1 VAENQPT
8 SIDLAEIRRRLANQ
22 SGRQF
27 WRSLNELARTDEF
40 VEFLEYEFPRQAEG
54 IRTAVDRRDFLKL
67 AGASLGLAGL
77 TACTQQP
84 TEKVV
89 AYVNQPEYLVLGQPQ
104 YYATAMPVGGYG
116 LALVAESHEY
126 RPTKVE
132 GNPDHPSSLG
142 GTDVQAQASVLG
154 LYDPDRAQTIT
165 SAGQIRPWQAFLD
178 TIATVRTAQ
187 AARQGAGLRLLTGT
201 VTSPTLAQHLADV
214 LAAFPKAKW
223 HQWEPDARDG
233 ERNGARLAFG
243 EDVHTV
249 YHLDRA
255 AVVLSLDADVCSGP
269 AGVRQSKDLARAR
282 RPTKDHD
289 PCRLYVVESFTT
301 PTGTMADHRLPV
313 RSRDVEALA
322 RSIAKLVGV
331 GVRDVPAHPVVKAN
345 ARFIQAVAKD
355 LRAHAP
361 GTAVVVAGAHQPAA
375 VHALAHAMNQALGAV
390 GHTVTYTDP
399 VEARPVDQLQSL
411 RELCADMD
419 AGAVECLVMLGTN
432 PVLTA
437 PVDLEFGK
445 KLEKVGLRI
454 HLGLYHDETAE
465 LCHWQ
470 IPEAHY
476 LESWGD
482 LRGPDGTAAIVQ
494 PLIQPLYGGRTGQE
508 VLSAFLEGRAG
519 KSAHELVQDHWR
531 GRHGGG
537 DFDRWWEQTLHDGVV
552 ADTAAAPRAV
562 SLRGDWDQGQLP
574 AAGGDDFEVVF
585 RMDPYLH
592 DGRYANNGWLLEL
605 PRPLTKVTWNNCVY
619 VAPSDAERLAVQSGD
634 IIDVHL
640 GDRVVRGPVWI
651 QPGTAAGSVS
661 VHVGWGR
668 WKGGDVCR
676 DVGFDAYRIRTTGGL
691 HFARGVTLGKT
702 RERIEIANTQDHQTM
717 DSPHVAPGVVRP
729 MVRQGTLAEYRAHP
743 EFAQHVEYGEPA
755 PSRDMTLYPNRDYN
769 GHAWG
774 MTIDLGACTGC
785 MACVAACVA
794 ENNTPV
800 VGKDQILRGREMHWL
815 RVDRYFAG
823 DLDAPD
829 ILNQPVPCMQCENAP
844 CELVC
849 PVNATVHSSEGLND
863 MVYNR
868 CVGTRYCSN
877 NCPYKVRRFNY
888 YLYSNWNTESFK
900 MGRNP
905 DVTVRS
911 RGVMEKCTYCVQRI
925 EEVRHRAKHENRP
938 IQDGEIVTA
947 CAQACPTDAITFGDI
962 NDPQSRVAAL
972 KKDPRNYGLLVELN
986 TRPRT
991 TYLAAVLNPNPELS
1005 EEKPS

>member
-8 SIDLAEIRRRLANQ
+8 SLDLAEIRRRLANQ
-22 SGRQF
+22 NGRQL

-84 TEKVV
+84 DEKIV
-89 AYVNQPEYLVLGQPQ
+89 AYVKQPEYLVLGQAQ
-104 YYATAMPVGGYG
+104 YYATAMPVSGYALG
-116 LALVAESHEY
+116 LLAESHEY

-142 GTDVQAQASVLG
+142 STDVQAQASVLG
-154 LYDPDRAQTIT
+154 LYDPDRAQTLV

-178 TIATVRTAQ
+178 TIATVRGAQ
-187 AARQGAGLRLLTGT
+187 APRQGAGLRILTGT
-201 VTSPTLAQHLADV
+201 VTSPSVAQHITDV

-233 ERNGARLAFG
+233 ERLGARLAFG

-249 YHLDRA
+249 HHLDRA
-255 AVVLSLDADVCSGP
+255 AVVLSLDADLCSGP
-269 AGVRQSKDLARAR
+269 AGVRQSRDLARAR
-282 RPTKDHD
+282 RVAKDHD
-289 PCRLYVVESFTT
+289 PCRLYVIESYTT
-301 PTGTMADHRLPV
+301 PTGSMADHRLPV
-313 RSRDVEALA
+313 RSSDVEALA
-322 RSIAKLVGV
+322 RAIAAAAGV
-331 GVRDVPAHPVVKAN
+331 GVRQVSNHPAVKAN
-345 ARFIQAVAKD
+345 ARFVQAVAKD
-355 LRAHAP
+355 LRAHQ
-361 GTAVVVAGAHQPAA
+361 GSAVVVAGAHQPPA
-375 VHALAHAMNQALGAV
+375 VHAVAHALNAALGAV
-390 GHTVTYTDP
+390 GRMVAYTDP
-399 VEARPVDQLQSL
+399 VEARPTAQLQSL
-411 RELCADMD
+411 QQLCADMD
-419 AGAVECLVMLGTN
+419 AGSVECLVMLGTN
-432 PVLTA
+432 PALTA
-437 PVDLEFGK
+437 PVDLEFAK

-454 HLGLYHDETAE
+454 HLGLYHDETSE

-476 LESWGD
+476 LESWSD
-482 LRGPDGTAAIVQ
+482 LRGPDGTAVIVQ
-494 PLIQPLYGGRTGQE
+494 PLVQPLYGGRTAQE
-508 VLSAFLEGRAG
+508 LLAAFLDG
-519 KSAHELVQDHWR
+519 KSGKTAHELVQEYWK
-531 GRHGGG
+531 GRHPGG
-537 DFDRWWEQTLHDGVV
+537 DFEGWWEKTLHDGVV
-552 ADTAAAPRAV
+552 PDTAAAPRAV

-574 AAGGDDFEVVF
+574 ATDAGDDLEVVF

-592 DGRYANNGWLLEL
+592 DGRYSNNGWLLEL

-619 VAPSDAERLAVQSGD
+619 LAPSTAERLALQSGD
-634 IIDVHL
+634 VVEVHL
-640 GDRVVRGPVWI
+640 ADRVVRGPVWI
-651 QPGTAAGSVS
+651 QPGMAAGSVTL
-661 VHVGWGR
+661 HVGWGR
-668 WKGGDVCR
+668 WKGGEVCK
-676 DVGFDAYRIRTTGGL
+676 DVGFDAYALRPSSGL
-691 HFARGVTLGKT
+691 HVARGASIKTT
-702 RERIEIANTQDHQTM
+702 RERIDIADTQDHQTM
-717 DSPHVAPGVVRP
+717 GDPKNQPGVVRP
-729 MVRQGTLAEYRAHP
+729 MVRRGTLAEWRAHP
-743 EFAQHVEYGEPA
+743 DFAQHVEYAEPA
-755 PSRDMTLYPNRDYN
+755 PAQDMTLYVNRDYS

-774 MTIDLGACTGC
+774 MTIDVGACSGC

-794 ENNTPV
+794 ENNIPV
-800 VGKDQILRGREMHWL
+800 VGKDQMLRGREMHWL

-844 CELVC
+844 CEVVC
-849 PVNATVHSSEGLND
+849 PVNATTHSSEGLND

-888 YLYSNWNTESFK
+888 YLYQNWNTETFK
-900 MGRNP
+900 MARNP

-925 EEVRHRAKHENRP
+925 EEVRARAKRESRP
-938 IQDGEIVTA
+938 ITDGEIVTA
-947 CAQACPTDAITFGDI
+947 CQQACPTEAIVFGDI
-962 NDPQSRVAAL
+962 NDPASRVAAL

-991 TYLAAVLNPNPELS
+991 TYLAAVTNPNPELS